1 MESLPGPMTP
11 WISEWSRL
19 PLMDEK
25 EIRARLNAADC
36 PEGFMKM
43 ALASLERMGEAD
55 RATHM
60 QGDHSWASRCGDEAF
75 LIFFDLQT
83 CAEFPFDLPRD
94 GRYRAELIDG
104 WHMTRQTVM
113 ENISGRTLVP
123 LPAKEGMIVLI
134 TRM

>member
-1 MESLPGPMTP
+1 
-11 WISEWSRL
+11 
-19 PLMDEK
+19 
-25 EIRARLNAADC
+25 
-36 PEGFMKM
+36 
-43 ALASLERMGEAD
+43 
-55 RATHM
+55 M